1 MDELNDR
8 VRALIGELMIEKLAL
23 ELRVR
28 ALERELQS
36 LRPNAPGDSAGHQ
49 PTGG

>member
-28 ALERELQS
+28 ALEQELAQ
-36 LRPNAPGDSAGHQ
+36 RPKPDPAPGQ
-49 PTGG
+49 PG